1 MAELIADAGRWAA
14 NQPWAL
20 TPGKVREQ
28 PHAVTSRRRRRPP
41 RLRVGVLS
49 LVATALVV
57 VAVSLVLVTASSS
70 LSSAQIRH
78 MIAQASAL
86 GSKAGTIRIDQV
98 IMQKGAPTEHISRL
112 VLPSGVSRFSYF
124 DQTYSVYVTEVDNAR
139 PQFGFIDRARA
150 AELGVTDRVQFKQG
164 DAVGYV
170 AADPVDVASCLGATW
185 IGDGVYGTIDLLTRS
200 LRSGGLVLI
209 GEPYWVRRPSD
220 RRSRP
225 SMPRPRP

>member
-98 IMQKGAPTEHISRL
+98 VMQKGAPTEHISRL

-139 PQFGFIDRARA
+139 PQFGFHRPGAGPGR
-150 AELGVTDRVQFKQG
+150 RVKCHPPG
-164 DAVGYV
+164 
-170 AADPVDVASCLGATW
+170 PV
-185 IGDGVYGTIDLLTRS
+185 
-200 LRSGGLVLI
+200 
-209 GEPYWVRRPSD
+209 
-220 RRSRP
+220 
-225 SMPRPRP
+225 